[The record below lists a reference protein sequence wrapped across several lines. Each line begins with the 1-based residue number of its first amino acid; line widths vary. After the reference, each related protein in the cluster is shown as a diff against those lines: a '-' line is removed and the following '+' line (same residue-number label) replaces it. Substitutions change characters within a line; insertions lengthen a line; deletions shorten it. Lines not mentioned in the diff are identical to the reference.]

1 MVALKK
7 LKEHYYEFEILNY
20 PTSDIF
26 EGVDKFAKKFGV
38 ILLLLIFQWCSNLIL
53 TTSAR
58 RRKRLLSTGCQSSY
72 SKLSLVLS
80 VASPPWR

>member
-7 LKEHYYEFEILNY
+7 LKEHSYEFEILNY

-38 ILLLLIFQWCSNLIL
+38 ILLLLIFSGAL
-53 TTSAR
+53 T
-58 RRKRLLSTGCQSSY
+58 
-72 SKLSLVLS
+72 
-80 VASPPWR
+80 